1 MKRYKVLDIFSYV
14 PKSIIDLKRLEEIFM
29 DGIDDSNSIFSGYQ
43 VKKYNQRLN
52 LEKNIE
58 MAVNELRNEGKSI
71 ALIKNCEKI
80 IAVIGYKE
88 LL

>member
-1 MKRYKVLDIFSYV
+1 MKKYKILDVFSYE
-14 PKSIIDLKRLEEIFM
+14 PKSIIDLKQLEEIFM
-29 DGIDDSNSIFSGYQ
+29 DGIDDSNFILRGYQ

-71 ALIKNCEKI
+71 ALIKNREKI

-88 LL
+88 L

>member
-1 MKRYKVLDIFSYV
+1 
-14 PKSIIDLKRLEEIFM
+14 M
-29 DGIDDSNSIFSGYQ
+29 DGIDDSNFILRGYQ

-71 ALIKNCEKI
+71 ALIKNREKI

-88 LL
+88 L